1 MNKYD
6 TNPHRYDD
14 IIHLKYPY
22 KTSRK
27 KMSLNMRGAQFAP
40 FAALTGV
47 DDQVEE
53 TSRLTNNRIELED
66 EFKIIISEKIKYLVE
81 NKDKNNEVIIT
92 YFVPDKLKE
101 GGEYIDKKGKIRKIN
116 IIENIIIL
124 EDNTGIMIN
133 EIIDI
138 TGDVF
143 NLMY

>member
-1 MNKYD
+1 MDNYK
-6 TNPHRYDD
+6 D
-14 IIHLKYPY
+14 IINLPHHV
-22 KTSRK
+22 SK
-27 KMSLNMRGAQFAP
+27 KHPQMTLENRAAQFAP
-40 FAALTGV
+40 FAALTGF

-124 EDNTGIMIN
+124 EDNTEIMIN

>member
-1 MNKYD
+1 M
-6 TNPHRYDD
+6 
-14 IIHLKYPY
+14 I
-22 KTSRK
+22 
-27 KMSLNMRGAQFAP
+27 
-40 FAALTGV
+40 
-47 DDQVEE
+47 
-53 TSRLTNNRIELED
+53 
-66 EFKIIISEKIKYLVE
+66 E

-116 IIENIIIL
+116 IIENLIIL
-124 EDNTGIMIN
+124 EDNTEIMIN